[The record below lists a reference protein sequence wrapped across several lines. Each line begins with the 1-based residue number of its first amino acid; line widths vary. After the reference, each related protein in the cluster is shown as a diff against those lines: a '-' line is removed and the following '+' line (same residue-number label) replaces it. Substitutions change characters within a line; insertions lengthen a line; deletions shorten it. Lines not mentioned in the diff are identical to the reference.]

1 MAPLFLPLWSDFMRL
16 IFAAFTFLFFLSGV
30 AHAQSQQTFG
40 SWSLLCGDQGNCSVS
55 QLVAMDPEGKKVL
68 LGANVNFSMSNSFPV
83 LMLRMPPNLNKTS
96 GVGIKIDDNKAIQV
110 ALSQCTAVACQS
122 VIKVD
127 KTLFAELRDGKLAKV
142 AFALEKSKQLT
153 LPLSLNGFA
162 EAYTALLDSRKTSE
176 GR

>member
-1 MAPLFLPLWSDFMRL
+1 MRL
-16 IFAAFTFLFFLSGV
+16 VLTFFIFFFAVSGL
-30 AHAQSQQTFG
+30 ARAQSKETFG

-68 LGANVNFSMSNSFPV
+68 LGANINFSMSNSFPV

-110 ALSQCTAVACQS
+110 ALSQCTSVACQS
-122 VIKVD
+122 VIKID
-127 KTLFAELRDGKLAKV
+127 KTLFAEMRDGNLAKI
-142 AFALEKSKQLT
+142 AFALEKGKQLT

-162 EAYTALLDSRKTSE
+162 DAYAALLATRKDV
-176 GR
+176 